1 MSKTFKL
8 FSVAVIVVI
17 IATCFGVIIIKVFGN
32 KKSMTT
38 QNQLKN
44 NQIVITSSVFKNNS
58 LIPSKYTCDGDN
70 ISSSLE
76 ISGVSELAK
85 SLVLIVD
92 DPDAPSGLWT
102 HWIVWNI
109 DPKLKKIAERAQNIG
124 VEGVGSSGKIG
135 YDGPCPPS
143 GTHRYFFKL
152 YALDT
157 ELNLEPNSKV
167 YDLNLAMDKHI
178 VGLAE
183 FIGLYSRKK

>member
-1 MSKTFKL
+1 MCNNFKII
-8 FSVAVIVVI
+8 VTIVIF
-17 IATCFGVIIIKVFGN
+17 ALLSGVIIIKASN
-32 KKSMTT
+32 KKNFMIGDKIFEGGLFKITT
-38 QNQLKN
+38 
-44 NQIVITSSVFKNNS
+44 TVFSENT

-70 ISSSLE
+70 ISPSLE